1 MNFSLT
7 KTKKRISFAII
18 ASSFALFACV
28 PNSIEN
34 APTQIS
40 QTTNIP
46 SPTIPEPTPTIIPT
60 PAPTSLP
67 PAHFENEL
75 LRDGIQLQAYIDDEC
90 QFLAQRWDPEN
101 ALPGTVVA
109 PIMFHS
115 IRPGNEEPGDPSAIN
130 ADLFAQII
138 ELARYYGFETI
149 TSQELIEFLQT
160 NQRIPQLSMM
170 LIVDDRRP
178 GTAEDYFLPIM
189 RENDWTTSLGWLVGD
204 TDIRTGLWGWIER
217 LNETGYFDILSHGFN
232 HIYLQENMT
241 DEMVWEEIWG
251 SIPVFEQHFGTRP
264 LAFIWPG
271 GNYTAKAINFAREAE
286 FEIGFTIHSRGPI
299 LFNAIPQGEQEI
311 AFGDPL
317 MTLPRFWSSAA
328 LLNLDQSVSASKE
341 ALSFAIENYSAEA
354 DWFSQNC
361 GAELS
366 PLEIIL
372 GDEEIVD

>member
-1 MNFSLT
+1 MKLSLT
-7 KTKKRISFAII
+7 NTKTRISFAII
-18 ASSFALFACV
+18 ASSLALFACV
-28 PNSIEN
+28 PSSIEN
-34 APTQIS
+34 IPTQIPP
-40 QTTNIP
+40 TENIP

-149 TSQELIEFLQT
+149 TSQELIEFLKT
-160 NQRIPQLSMM
+160 NQRIPQLSIM
-170 LIVDDRRP
+170 LILDDRRP

-189 RENDWTTSLGWLVGD
+189 RENDWTTTVAWPIGD
-204 TDIRTGLWGWIER
+204 TDLRTGLWDYIEEI
-217 LNETGYFDILSHGFN
+217 NNTGYFDIQAHGLEHNVYLPSLSHE
-232 HIYLQENMT
+232 QAVT
-241 DEMVWEEIWG
+241 EIG
-251 SIPVFEQHFGTRP
+251 GPIPILIEHFGKKP
-264 LAFIWPG
+264 LVYVWPG
-271 GNYTAKAINFAREAE
+271 GIYTESGVEIAKEVGY
-286 FEIGFTIHSRGPI
+286 EIGFTVHSRGPI
-299 LFNAIPQGEQEI
+299 LFNGIPQGEEEI
-311 AFGDPL
+311 DIRNPL
-317 MTLPRFWSSAA
+317 MTLPRFWSSAT
-328 LLNLDQSVSASKE
+328 LLNLDQSVRASEE